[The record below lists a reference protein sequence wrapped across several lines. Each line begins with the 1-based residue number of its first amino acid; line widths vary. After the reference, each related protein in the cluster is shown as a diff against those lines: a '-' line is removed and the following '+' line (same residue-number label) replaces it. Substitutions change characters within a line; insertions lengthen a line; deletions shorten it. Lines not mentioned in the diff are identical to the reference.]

1 VKWPDLLGRTR
12 KQPDVGR
19 WHQWKEVIAEHCAG
33 VCIYCAIPEGR
44 FGGIRNFHV
53 EHFRPK
59 SKFSHLEDDITNLYL
74 ACAICNVLKSDDWPG
89 EPTPDHS
96 LPVYPDPG
104 VTNYNSLF
112 VVSPQSYEVSASTLA
127 GKYLIERIL
136 LNRAQLILE
145 RRLATMLR
153 SLAEFEDWAER
164 SLSDMNPS
172 ELRDTSA
179 VLLQISR
186 TKTSTLLARP
196 YRDADAKRPPKAKLR
211 K

>member
-1 VKWPDLLGRTR
+1 MRWPDLLGKARR
-12 KQPDVGR
+12 QPDVGR
-19 WHQWKEVIAEHCAG
+19 WHQWKEAIAEHCGG

-44 FGGIRNFHV
+44 FGGIRNFHI

-59 SKFSHLEDDITNLYL
+59 SKFSDLEDDITNLYL

-104 VTNYNSLF
+104 ATNYNTLF
-112 VVSPQSYEVSASTLA
+112 VVSPQSYEVSANTLA

-164 SLSDMNPS
+164 SLAEMKPS

-196 YRDADAKRPPKAKLR
+196 YRDADAKRPSKVK
-211 K
+211 